1 MQAFLKIRLILR
13 YNDRFKKKS
22 ISSIY
27 GYCFLMSD
35 KYVFFILDIDFLLLA
50 FNKRNSSSLQNFRHV
65 AVRGTTYLI
74 DLLFSNFL
82 SHVFITLW
90 KFLVS
95 WIRAPK
101 DFVQTGD
108 FQMLIHGWYCCIL
121 SLAVHFFDHASI
133 AFRTCK
139 LRVFLLNSKH
149 NISRKPEDICGTCF
163 IVYLEWRGNNE
174 LTR

>member
-1 MQAFLKIRLILR
+1 MLQYWFLQ
-13 YNDRFKKKS
+13 KS
-22 ISSIY
+22 ISSIHE
-27 GYCFLMSD
+27 YCFLMSD

-50 FNKRNSSSLQNFRHV
+50 SNKRSSSLLQNFRHV
-65 AVRGTTYLI
+65 AVHDTTCLI

-82 SHVFITLW
+82 CHVLVTIW

-101 DFVQTGD
+101 DFVQTGY
-108 FQMLIHGWYCCIL
+108 FQMLIHGLYFCIL
-121 SLAVHFFDHASI
+121 SLAVQFFDHASI
-133 AFRTCK
+133 AFKTCK

-149 NISRKPEDICGTCF
+149 NISRKPEDICETCF
-163 IVYLEWRGNNE
+163 IVCLEWRGKNE